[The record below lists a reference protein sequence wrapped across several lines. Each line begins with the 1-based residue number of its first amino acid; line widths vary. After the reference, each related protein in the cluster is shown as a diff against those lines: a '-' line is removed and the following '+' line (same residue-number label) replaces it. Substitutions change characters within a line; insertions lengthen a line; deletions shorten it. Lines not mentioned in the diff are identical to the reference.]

1 MSNRVHQSFIV
12 TTPTLTL
19 DSLLLPDDMIWG
31 DEFDFSPVG
40 QTITPT
46 LTGALIIEE
55 SALPTGR
62 PITLKGVGT
71 RALVKQLKAL
81 ESLINHQMPLIMLDG
96 IQRTVVFKRP
106 GVVAVQ
112 LDAEYAD
119 PDDSD
124 PYNITLNLIEVA

>member
-1 MSNRVHQSFIV
+1 MISPQSV
-12 TTPTLTL
+12 K
-19 DSLLLPDDMIWG
+19 
-31 DEFDFSPVG
+31 
-40 QTITPT
+40 TITPT

-55 SALPTGR
+55 RIASWS
-62 PITLKGVGT
+62 PITLKGVGS
-71 RALVKQLKAL
+71 RALVKQLKAV
-81 ESLINHQMPLIMLDG
+81 ENINHQMPLIMLDG

-112 LDAEYAD
+112 LVAEYAD

>member
-1 MSNRVHQSFIV
+1 M
-12 TTPTLTL
+12 TTPTL

-31 DEFDFSPVG
+31 DEFDFSPVS

-55 SALPTGR
+55 SELPAGR
-62 PITLKGVGT
+62 PITLKGIGSRV
-71 RALVKQLKAL
+71 LVKQLKDL

-112 LDAEYAD
+112 LVAEYAD

>member
-1 MSNRVHQSFIV
+1 MSNSVHQSFIV
-12 TTPTLTL
+12 TTPTL

-31 DEFDFSPVG
+31 DEFDFSPVS
-40 QTITPT
+40 QIITPT

-55 SALPTGR
+55 SELPAGR
-62 PITLKGVGT
+62 PITLKGIGS
-71 RALVKQLKAL
+71 RALVKQLKDL

-112 LDAEYAD
+112 SVAEYAD